1 MGKHDSPLSMLTF
14 PDDAAISTRL
24 IGQSGDAAGILQFRG
39 SVCSVSILQQ
49 LPESWPETLGEPQ
62 IRAFSCIVRRASQLI
77 PRREGGKMAPRC
89 FLRGTQIWTPHGERR
104 VEDLRI
110 GDLVVT
116 FSGEA
121 MPIQWVWGQRF
132 EREAGHRWTEEIAPV
147 RVAQSA
153 LGPNTPHRDL
163 YLSRYHCLY
172 LDGVLIPAVDL
183 VNGST
188 IARFSA
194 EDRREIEYFHFKLDR
209 HSVIYAEGAACET
222 LQAVTAVNSDSFE
235 FEEYR
240 RLHGEPSLPDE
251 PVAPVLGYNGGR
263 ARLRGRIRSAVSLVV
278 DVRSK
283 LEIVRDGLN
292 ERAQSFA
299 HDSR

>member
-1 MGKHDSPLSMLTF
+1 MT
-14 PDDAAISTRL
+14 
-24 IGQSGDAAGILQFRG
+24 
-39 SVCSVSILQQ
+39 
-49 LPESWPETLGEPQ
+49 
-62 IRAFSCIVRRASQLI
+62 
-77 PRREGGKMAPRC
+77 APARC
-89 FLRGTQIWTPHGERR
+89 FLRGTQIWTPSGERA

-110 GDLVVT
+110 NDLVVT
-116 FSGEA
+116 SSGEA
-121 MPIQWVWGQRF
+121 KPIQWVWNQRF
-132 EREAGHRWTEEIAPV
+132 ERQGEQNWAEEIGPI

-183 VNGST
+183 INEWT
-188 IARFSA
+188 IARYDA
-194 EDRREIEYFHFKLDR
+194 EHLPWIEYFHIKLDR

-222 LQAVTAVNSDSFE
+222 LQAVTAVDTDDLE

-240 RLHGEPSLPDE
+240 RLYGEPSLPDE
-251 PVAPVLGYNGGR
+251 PVAPILGYNGGR

-283 LEIVRDGLN
+283 LEVVRDDLK
-292 ERAQSFA
+292 ERARSFG
-299 HDSR
+299 HDSSMNG